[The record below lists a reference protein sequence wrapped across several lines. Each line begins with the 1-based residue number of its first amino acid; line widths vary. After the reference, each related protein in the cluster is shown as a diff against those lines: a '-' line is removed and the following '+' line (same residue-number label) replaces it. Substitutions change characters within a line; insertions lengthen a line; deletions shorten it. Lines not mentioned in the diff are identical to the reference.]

1 MDTPEETNDNTA
13 PDNTAPN
20 PDTRSLMDPLIL
32 EEDELPSSGLLSFY
46 DRLRNRILETLER
59 RGGKLGSGTVDALL
73 LVPDVFIL
81 LVRLALDR
89 DVPQSTRLLVGGA
102 LTYFLLPLDF
112 LPEAILGPAGMVDD
126 LVLAVAVL
134 AEVFSRDLEPH
145 AEKYWSGSRN
155 LRTVI
160 SDVLEAAQSLVG
172 HNVYERLR
180 GLLAKRG
187 IRLDEAVPL
196 PD

>member
-1 MDTPEETNDNTA
+1 MDTPEEMNDNTV
-13 PDNTAPN
+13 PDDSTV
-20 PDTRSLMDPLIL
+20 PDVL
-32 EEDELPSSGLLSFY
+32 EDELPSRGLLSFY
-46 DRLRNRILETLER
+46 DRLRNGILETVER
-59 RGGKLGSGTVDALL
+59 RGGKLGSETVDALL
-73 LVPDVFIL
+73 LVPDVFML

-89 DVPQSTRLLVGGA
+89 DVPRSTRLLIGGA
-102 LTYFLLPLDF
+102 LTYFLLPMDL

-126 LVLAVAVL
+126 LVLGAAVL

-145 AEKYWSGSRN
+145 AEKYWSGSKK

-172 HNVYERLR
+172 HDVYERLR
-180 GLLAKRG
+180 DLLAKRG
-187 IRLDEAVPL
+187 VHLDTAPQ